1 MDGETPMLLPP
12 DLREWVPA
20 NHLVHFVIN
29 AIGELDVRMATRQRA
44 GQRER
49 AVSAGDDARAAHL
62 QLGDRGIRQPAHRT
76 NDL

>member
-1 MDGETPMLLPP
+1 MLLPP

-49 AVSAGDDARAAHL
+49 AAGKRMESAMAGMA
-62 QLGDRGIRQPAHRT
+62 T
-76 NDL
+76 